1 MEEVTLISSLIGRDR
16 NGELWDAVKINKLC
30 SQSINN
36 EAYFQRRGKRMSRDI
51 DKSTAL
57 VDESIEKLSKSIGI
71 MIETENKLTSA
82 TKAVSTNVRATTDK
96 LAQGLSR
103 IEKQADFNKLAT
115 YVSLLER
122 AEKAL
127 SALAELELNGK
138 LERIAGALK

>member
-1 MEEVTLISSLIGRDR
+1 MEEVTLISSLIGHDR